1 MTRGVTEPHNESV
14 IEQVRRRLAAYA
26 AREMANDGWPR
37 AGVLVPLYVQSGE
50 LHVVLTKRTERVQA
64 HKGEVSF
71 PGGSMEAGDADL
83 SVTALRESEE
93 EIGLLREHVR
103 IIGRLDEL
111 VTITNFHVSAF
122 VGEIDAAAL
131 PYVWRPHAAEVA
143 RVLEVPLG
151 HLLDGANLVEVPRQR
166 DGQLVL
172 VEGVRFGEEIIFG
185 ATWRLLRNFL
195 DIVAHERQQASPP
208 EMRS

>member
-1 MTRGVTEPHNESV
+1 MTRGVTESHNGYV

-37 AGVLVPLYVQSGE
+37 AGGLGPGDGE
-50 LHVVLTKRTERVQA
+50 GGGRPVVLTERPA
-64 HKGEVSF
+64 R
-71 PGGSMEAGDADL
+71 
-83 SVTALRESEE
+83 RESEE

-195 DIVAHERQQASPP
+195 DIVAHERHQTSPP
-208 EMRS
+208 EMRR